1 MNWTTITKLNVA
13 TIENTESLSFQI
25 NENKDFFRM
34 INDYGNNSFT
44 FDIMTGYEAISRIKE
59 SMEQVINQELQSD
72 FRAQNNKNE
81 NSYADSTISV
91 KSNNDCQGDLNG

>member
-1 MNWTTITKLNVA
+1 
-13 TIENTESLSFQI
+13 
-25 NENKDFFRM
+25 M

-59 SMEQVINQELQSD
+59 SMEHVINQELQSD